1 MILAVSQRSFLSL
14 KRIETYLLSATNDQV
29 NHLLILHIHKL
40 LTETLNLT
48 KVVNDFV
55 EEDNKENQNLDFDNV
70 RPYLL

>member
-14 KRIETYLLSATNDQV
+14 KRIETYLLSATNNHV

-40 LTETLNLT
+40 LTERLNLT

-55 EEDNKENQNLDFDNV
+55 EESNKENQNLDFDNV